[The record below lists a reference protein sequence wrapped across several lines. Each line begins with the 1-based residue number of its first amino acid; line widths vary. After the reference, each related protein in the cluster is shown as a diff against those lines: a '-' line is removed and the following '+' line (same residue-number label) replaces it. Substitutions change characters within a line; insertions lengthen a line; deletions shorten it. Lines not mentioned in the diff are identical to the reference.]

1 MKKVVLFMTSAMLL
15 FAGCAKEELTSEPQE
30 IGFRAYNF
38 KQTKAPIESAVYGTD
53 APNFQVFAAL
63 DREGNYLTNYA
74 SSEKYFET
82 EVAYDETDTYKIW
95 RPWSSTDSKFIKYY
109 WPMSGSLTFVAVSP
123 ATAESAFANQT
134 ATLTVTDF
142 SSSTTVAEQADLMY
156 SKITSALDLK
166 SANTVQYDGS
176 VKTGVP
182 VVFNHAL
189 AQVAFMAENKEA
201 SANTIQI
208 NKIQITNVANK
219 GTLTVVKDVASSD
232 NGLVDGWKTTTT
244 DDATFV
250 SLSENEVKTIGER
263 AEKLGSPLMLIPQT
277 LAVDIKLEVTY
288 SMTQINGVDVPKT
301 TKRVSKMLSEIV
313 GDKLNANKKYT
324 ITLSIGA
331 DEILFSPSIVPWSE
345 TRADENYQIK

>member
-38 KQTKAPIESAVYGTD
+38 KQTKAPIEDAVYGTD
-53 APNFQVFAAL
+53 APNFKVFAAL
-63 DREGNYLTNYA
+63 VREGDYLTNFA
-74 SSEKYFET
+74 SSESYFET

-123 ATAESAFANQT
+123 ATANSAFANRA

-142 SSSTTVAEQADLMY
+142 SSSTIVADQADLMY
-156 SKITSALDLK
+156 SKIADAVNLN
-166 SANTVQYDGS
+166 ANTEPYNNG
-176 VKTGVP
+176 VKGVP

-189 AQVAFMAENKEA
+189 AQVRFKAVNNDHP
-201 SANTIQI
+201 ANTVQI
-208 NKIQITNVANK
+208 DKIQITNVANK

-244 DDATFV
+244 DYATFV
-250 SLSENEVKTIGER
+250 SLSSPSFVLDED
-263 AEKLGSPLMLIPQT
+263 AEALGLPLMIIPQT
-277 LAVDIKLEVTY
+277 LADDIMLEVTY
-288 SMTQINGVDVPKT
+288 TMTQINGEDVPDTQKT
-301 TKRVSKMLSEIV
+301 VSKKLSEVV
-313 GDKLNANKKYT
+313 GTQLNANKKYT
-324 ITLSIGA
+324 ITLAIGA
-331 DEILFSPSIVPWSE
+331 DEILFSPSIVEWSD
-345 TRADENYQIK
+345 TDADEKYQIK

>member
-38 KQTKAPIESAVYGTD
+38 KQTKAPIEDAVYGTD
-53 APNFQVFAAL
+53 APNFKVFATL

-74 SSEKYFET
+74 SSESYFST
-82 EVAYDETDTYKIW
+82 EVAYDGADAYKIW
-95 RPWSSTDSKFIKYY
+95 RPWTGNAFIKYY
-109 WPMSGSLTFVAVSP
+109 WPMAGSLTFVAVSP
-123 ATAESAFANQT
+123 ATATSAFANQA

-208 NKIQITNVANK
+208 NRIQITNVANK

-232 NGLVDGWKTTTT
+232 NGLVDGWKTTTN

-263 AEKLGSPLMLIPQT
+263 AEKLGSPLMLIPQA
-277 LAVDIKLEVTY
+277 LAEDIKLEVTY

-313 GDKLNANKKYT
+313 GEKLNANKKYT

-331 DEILFSPSIVPWSE
+331 DEILFSPSIVKWSE
-345 TRADENYQIK
+345 TDADEEYQIK

>member
-38 KQTKAPIESAVYGTD
+38 KQTKAPIEGAVYGTD
-53 APNFQVFAAL
+53 APNFKVFATL

-82 EVAYDETDTYKIW
+82 EVAYDKTDTYKIW

-123 ATAESAFANQT
+123 ATANSDFANQA

-176 VKTGVP
+176 TKNGVP

-189 AQVAFMAENKEA
+189 SQVAFMAVNNEA
-201 SANTIQI
+201 AANTIQI
-208 NKIQITNVANK
+208 NRIQITNVANI
-219 GTLTVVKDVASSD
+219 GTLTVEMDEVSNT
-232 NGLVDGWKTTTT
+232 NGLVDGWKTTTEK
-244 DDATFV
+244 DATFV
-250 SLSENEVKTIGER
+250 SLLESDVVTLSGIAK
-263 AEKLGSPLMLIPQT
+263 KLGSPLMIIPQT
-277 LAVDIKLEVTY
+277 LASDIKLEVTY
-288 SMTQINGVDVPKT
+288 TMTQINGVDVPKT
-301 TKRVSKMLSEIV
+301 TRTVSKKLSEIV
-313 GDKLNANKKYT
+313 GAQLNANKKYT
-324 ITLSIGA
+324 ITLAIGA
-331 DEILFSPSIVPWSE
+331 DEILFSPSIVVWSE
-345 TRADENYQIK
+345 TDADEKYQIK

>member
-38 KQTKAPIESAVYGTD
+38 KQTKAPVEGAVYGTD
-53 APNFQVFAAL
+53 APNFKVFAAL
-63 DREGNYLTNYA
+63 DREGNYLTNFA
-74 SSEKYFET
+74 SSESYFST
-82 EVAYDETDTYKIW
+82 EVAYDGADAYKIW
-95 RPWSSTDSKFIKYY
+95 RPWSGNAFIKYY

-123 ATAESAFANQT
+123 ATANSAFANQA

-166 SANTVQYDGS
+166 SANTVPYDGS

-250 SLSENEVKTIGER
+250 SLSSAFGLDN
-263 AEKLGSPLMLIPQT
+263 AEKGLGLPLMIMPQT
-277 LAVDIKLEVTY
+277 LADDIMLEVTY
-288 SMTQINGVDVPKT
+288 TMTHINNEDVPDTQKT
-301 TKRVSKMLSEIV
+301 VSKKLSEIV
-313 GDKLNANKKYT
+313 GATLNANKKYT
-324 ITLSIGA
+324 ITLAIGA
-331 DEILFSPSIVPWSE
+331 DEILFSPSIVEWSE
-345 TRADENYQIK
+345 TDADEKYQIK

>member
-1 MKKVVLFMTSAMLL
+1 MKKILLLMTSAMLL
-15 FAGCAKEELTSEPQE
+15 FAGCAKEELTSDPQE
-30 IGFRAYNF
+30 IGFRAYTF
-38 KQTKAPIESAVYGTD
+38 KQTKAPIEGAVYGTD
-53 APNFQVFAAL
+53 APNFKVFAAL
-63 DREGNYLTNYA
+63 VREGDYLTNFA
-74 SSEKYFET
+74 SSESYFST
-82 EVAYDETDTYKIW
+82 EVAYDGADAYKIW
-95 RPWSSTDSKFIKYY
+95 RPWTGNAFIKYY

-166 SANTVQYDGS
+166 SANTEKYNGS
-176 VKTGVP
+176 LRTGVP

-208 NKIQITNVANK
+208 NKIQITEVANK

-250 SLSENEVKTIGER
+250 SLSENEVKTIGES
-263 AEKLGSPLMLIPQT
+263 AEKLGSPLMIIPQT
-277 LAVDIKLEVTY
+277 LAEDIKLEVTY
-288 SMTQINGVDVPKT
+288 TMTQINGVDVPKT
-301 TKRVSKMLSEIV
+301 TKKVSKMLSEIV
-313 GDKLNANKKYT
+313 GDSLNANKKYT

-331 DEILFSPSIVPWSE
+331 DEILFSPSIVEWSE
-345 TRADENYQIK
+345 TENKEIYPIK

>member
-38 KQTKAPIESAVYGTD
+38 KQTKAPIEGAVYGTN
-53 APNFQVFAAL
+53 APNFKVFATL
-63 DREGNYLTNYA
+63 DREGNYLTNYE

-82 EVAYDETDTYKIW
+82 EVAYDATDTYKIW
-95 RPWSSTDSKFIKYY
+95 RPWSRTDSKFIKYY

-123 ATAESAFANQT
+123 ATAESAFANQA

-166 SANTVQYDGS
+166 SANTEKYNGS
-176 VKTGVP
+176 LRTGVP

-232 NGLVDGWKTTTT
+232 NGLVDGWKTTT

-277 LAVDIKLEVTY
+277 LAEDIKLEVTY

-345 TRADENYQIK
+345 TTNVENYPIK

>member
-38 KQTKAPIESAVYGTD
+38 KQTKAPIEGAVYGTD
-53 APNFQVFAAL
+53 APNFKVFATL

-82 EVAYDETDTYKIW
+82 EVAYDGSDSYKIW
-95 RPWSSTDSKFIKYY
+95 RPWTGNAFIKYY

-123 ATAESAFANQT
+123 ATAESAFANTT

-232 NGLVDGWKTTTT
+232 NGLVDGWKTTTN

-263 AEKLGSPLMLIPQT
+263 AEKLGSPLMLIPQA
-277 LAVDIKLEVTY
+277 LAEDIKLEVTY

-313 GDKLNANKKYT
+313 GEKLNANKKYT

-331 DEILFSPSIVPWSE
+331 DEILFSPSIVKWSE
-345 TRADENYQIK
+345 TDADEEYQIK

>member
-1 MKKVVLFMTSAMLL
+1 
-15 FAGCAKEELTSEPQE
+15 
-30 IGFRAYNF
+30 
-38 KQTKAPIESAVYGTD
+38 
-53 APNFQVFAAL
+53 
-63 DREGNYLTNYA
+63 
-74 SSEKYFET
+74 
-82 EVAYDETDTYKIW
+82 
-95 RPWSSTDSKFIKYY
+95 
-109 WPMSGSLTFVAVSP
+109 
-123 ATAESAFANQT
+123 
-134 ATLTVTDF
+134 
-142 SSSTTVAEQADLMY
+142 VAEQADLMY

-166 SANTVQYDGS
+166 SANTEKYNGS
-176 VKTGVP
+176 LRTGVP

-208 NKIQITNVANK
+208 NRIQITNVANK

-232 NGLVDGWKTTTT
+232 NGLVDGWKTTTN

-277 LAVDIKLEVTY
+277 LAEDIKLEVTY

-301 TKRVSKMLSEIV
+301 TKKVSKMLSEIV

-331 DEILFSPSIVPWSE
+331 DEILFSPSIVEWS
-345 TRADENYQIK
+345 TADEEYQIK